1 MQPSTESGSGPLTA
15 PVGSAGPVA
24 RVAVDVAHP
33 HLDRPFDYL
42 IPPEWDA
49 AVVPGC
55 RVRVRFAG
63 RLLSGYVLGRV
74 GHSEHPGRLAPLHR
88 LVSGEPVLSAEI
100 AGLARAVADRM
111 AGSLAD
117 VLRLAV
123 PPRHAAVE
131 TDTRAT
137 PHTAGSPPDPP
148 EPGGWSRYPTGPA
161 YLDVLAAGRSPRAV
175 WWALPGEDWPALLAT
190 AVAATLAGGRGAV
203 VVAPDA
209 RDVARLDRAL
219 GERVGPGRHVVL
231 GADLGPRERY
241 RRFLAVRRGAV
252 RVVLGTRSAAFAPVA
267 DLGLVAIWDDGDDL
281 YAEPRAPYPHTRD
294 VLLLRAHRA
303 GAAAL
308 VAGFAPSVEAL
319 ELVRSGWAGTLA
331 ATPAVVRAT
340 RPRVAAAGD
349 DAELARDPAARAARL
364 PTLAWRTARDGL
376 AVGPVLVQVPRRGYQ
391 PGLTCQDCRAAARCP
406 HCAGPLGRGR
416 TGIAPACRWCAR
428 PAADWRCRF
437 CGGPR
442 LRAAIVGAT
451 RTAEELGRSFPGVPV
466 LASTGEH
473 VLPDVPDRPAL
484 VVATPGAE
492 PIAAGGYPV
501 VLLLDGWA
509 LLGRSGMRAGE
520 EALRRWTAAAA
531 LARPGDA
538 GGRVVVLADGEL
550 PAVQALLRWDPRD
563 FADRE
568 ATERSA
574 LRFPPA
580 TRLAVLDGPLGA
592 AAALAA
598 TAPFPPDVELLGP
611 VPLSEGRERLL
622 IRVPRRSGPELAA
635 ALQVA
640 AAQRSARRAGPAVR
654 IQLDPVE
661 PL

>member
-1 MQPSTESGSGPLTA
+1 MQPSTESGSGP
-15 PVGSAGPVA
+15 PAGPVA

-42 IPPEWDA
+42 IPPEWEA
-49 AVVPGC
+49 AVLPGC

-63 RLLSGYVLGRV
+63 RLVTGYVLERV
-74 GHSEHPGRLAPLHR
+74 ERSEHAGRLAPLHR
-88 LVSGEPVLSAEI
+88 LVSGEPVLTAEI

-123 PPRHAAVE
+123 PPRHAAAE
-131 TDTRAT
+131 ADTR
-137 PHTAGSPPDPP
+137 TAQDPAGGPPDPP
-148 EPGGWSRYPTGPA
+148 GPGGWSRYPTGPGYVDA
-161 YLDVLAAGRSPRAV
+161 LAAGHSPRAV

-190 AVAATLAGGRGAV
+190 AVAATLAGRRGAV

-219 GERVGPGRHVVL
+219 RELIGPDRHVVL

-241 RRFLAVRRGAV
+241 RRFLAARRGAV
-252 RVVLGTRSAAFAPVA
+252 HAVLGTRSAAFAPVG

-281 YAEPRAPYPHTRD
+281 HAEPRAPYPHTRD

-308 VAGFAPSVEAL
+308 VAGFAPSVETL
-319 ELVRSGWAGTLA
+319 ELVRSGWAGPLVA
-331 ATPAVVRAT
+331 APAVVRAT
-340 RPRVAAAGD
+340 RPRVAALGD

-364 PTLAWRTARDGL
+364 PSLAWRTARDGL

-391 PGLTCQDCRAAARCP
+391 PGLTCQDCRAVARCP
-406 HCAGPLGRGR
+406 RCAGPLGRGR
-416 TGIAPACRWCAR
+416 TGAAPACRWCGR
-428 PAADWRCRF
+428 PAADWRCRS

-442 LRAAIVGAT
+442 LRAAVVGAT
-451 RTAEELGRSFPGVPV
+451 RTAEELGLSFPGVPV
-466 LASTGEH
+466 FASTGEH
-473 VLPDVPDRPAL
+473 VLPDVPARPAL

-492 PIAAGGYPV
+492 PPADGGYPV

-531 LARPGDA
+531 LARPGTA

-550 PAVQALLRWDPRD
+550 PAVQALLRWDPRG
-563 FADRE
+563 FAERE
-568 ATERSA
+568 AAERSA

-580 TRLAVLDGPLGA
+580 TRLAVLDGPPGA
-592 AAALAA
+592 PAALAA
-598 TAPFPPDVELLGP
+598 TASLPPDVELLGP
-611 VPLSEGRERLL
+611 VPVADERERLL
-622 IRVPRRSGPELAA
+622 LRVPRAGGAELAA
-635 ALQVA
+635 ALHGA

-654 IQLDPVE
+654 IQLDPLE